1 MDKLAPII
9 LFVYNRPE
17 HTLRTLQSLMK
28 NKEAKESV
36 LYIFCDGP
44 KPNASHPQLKKI
56 EETRKIIKS
65 EQWCK
70 EIIIEE
76 SEFNKGLAKS
86 IIKGVTDVI
95 EKHEKAIILE
105 DDLTL
110 SNYFLQ
116 YFNDALNLYKDDED
130 VIAIHG
136 YVYPAGVEKIIEG
149 TTFFI
154 HDPGCLGWATWKRT
168 WKLFDS
174 NTSKLY
180 DQLKEKGLQKEF
192 NFYGGYPFMRQMKKQ
207 ITGKTDSWAINWR
220 AVAYLHN
227 KLTLY
232 PAYSLVKHEGN
243 DPEATHH
250 NTAIDYL
257 HTDVSNKPVQLDKI
271 QVKNNYQIE
280 KLFGNFLHHNAGMN
294 IQSKIKHK
302 MKKIIKKYLS
312 INTAK

>member
-1 MDKLAPII
+1 MDNLAPII

-44 KPNASHPQLKKI
+44 KPNATQTQVKKI
-56 EETRKIIKS
+56 EETRKVVKN

-70 EIIIEE
+70 ETIIVE
-76 SEFNKGLAKS
+76 SEVNKGLAKS

-95 EKHEKAIILE
+95 NKHEKAIILE

-110 SNYFLQ
+110 SSYFLQ
-116 YFNDALNLYKDDED
+116 YFNGALNLYKSDED

-136 YVYPAGVEKIIEG
+136 FVYPAGVEKIIAD

-154 HDPGCLGWATWKRT
+154 RDPGCLGWATWKRA
-168 WKLFDS
+168 WDLFDN

-180 DQLKEKGLQKEF
+180 DQLKDKGLQKEF

-257 HTDVSNKPVQLDKI
+257 NTDVYNQPVLFGKI
-271 QVKNNYQIE
+271 SIKNNYLIE
-280 KLFGNFLHHNAGMN
+280 KLFGKFLHRNAGMN

-302 MKKIIKKYLS
+302 VYKIYKRLLFP
-312 INTAK
+312 NA